1 MGNPP
6 TGNFVA
12 LEEAFEEPKEQ
23 RRVLR
28 LAEQG
33 KLKVRLQE
41 KLAALPIPEAAEAA
55 WEEVEREF
63 GFEPNPNAKT
73 AFASTLPVPDDHP
86 LTWLLV
92 PPERCGELADTGT
105 TTVRNLPFAEDPE
118 QLAVFSEPKTIR
130 LQDLWIDRTEAE
142 KLLPELPKSSAKH
155 TPPQRRS
162 PITAFIDMQIQE
174 GVTVWQNAWRVLRSH
189 AAQSKGLALIP
200 LGGMSASFQNSNVF
214 TSKGREEAVEYHTD
228 GGHSPKKISRES
240 FRKLYSKEMKKL
252 RS

>member
-1 MGNPP
+1 MGDPP

-130 LQDLWIDRTEAE
+130 LQDLWIDRTAAE

-174 GVTVWQNAWRVLRSH
+174 GVTVWQKAWRVLRSH

-200 LGGMSASFQNSNVF
+200 LGSEGATLKNTTRT
-214 TSKGREEAVEYHTD
+214 TSKGIQEAVEYMKD
-228 GGHSPKKISRES
+228 GGYTAKKISKED
-240 FRKLYSKEMKKL
+240 FRTLFNRTM
-252 RS
+252 

>member
-1 MGNPP
+1 MGDPP

-41 KLAALPIPEAAEAA
+41 KLAASLIPEAAEAA

-92 PPERCGELADTGT
+92 PPERCGELAATGT

-130 LQDLWIDRTEAE
+130 LQDLWIERTEAE
-142 KLLPELPKSSAKH
+142 KLLPVREQTATPIKSLQAYHQLIVNLLVEDWKQH
-155 TPPQRRS
+155 EGWPRYLNQRIWKQLKDLKDEN
-162 PITAFIDMQIQE
+162 PDHH
-174 GVTVWQNAWRVLRSH
+174 L
-189 AAQSKGLALIP
+189 
-200 LGGMSASFQNSNVF
+200 
-214 TSKGREEAVEYHTD
+214 
-228 GGHSPKKISRES
+228 ISRIDANTVRFVDDGLGWVS
-240 FRKLYSKEMKKL
+240 IAWGDSWLQCLKNLKPFAKKKL
-252 RS
+252 SLN

>member
-1 MGNPP
+1 MGDPP

-55 WEEVEREF
+55 WEEVERELEL
-63 GFEPNPNAKT
+63 EPNPNAKT

-130 LQDLWIDRTEAE
+130 LQDLWIDRSAAE
-142 KLLPELPKSSAKH
+142 GHHRKPH
-155 TPPQRRS
+155 
-162 PITAFIDMQIQE
+162 TAFIAHEMRAGTKRGGAWKALKQLASEAKGERQVALPGYGWIFLKRDRRE
-174 GVTVWQNAWRVLRSH
+174 PENAVRYKHDKFENPDDGELVK
-189 AAQSKGLALIP
+189 KGAFDR
-200 LGGMSASFQNSNVF
+200 AWSNCKSNGKY
-214 TSKGREEAVEYHTD
+214 TKT
-228 GGHSPKKISRES
+228 
-240 FRKLYSKEMKKL
+240 
-252 RS
+252 